1 MAGPGVLVLFCIFGL
16 LVADDGSLGV
26 AIGPGPGVDSDAS
39 EDAAVDSASLILSVA
54 KAFKFSHV
62 GRKIAPLAITILGLT
77 RKVRSKYHDTATNAF
92 CDWPLA
98 TEELQK
104 SCRF

>member
-1 MAGPGVLVLFCIFGL
+1 MSWCSFAFWGFWS

-26 AIGPGPGVDSDAS
+26 ASLSGPGPGVDVS

-54 KAFKFSHV
+54 KAVSHV

-77 RKVRSKYHDTATNAF
+77 RKVRSKYHATATNAF

-104 SCRF
+104 SCRY